1 MNNANK
7 HNGKGATNI
16 KNTKLHS
23 TIKCYQINLQHSRT
37 AMDNLMELIEKEGID
52 VAFIQEPYIVYN
64 RMVGIPNRYR
74 VFTSSVG
81 KRRTATV
88 VTNNHIDALLV
99 QEATDKDSVV
109 VELIILD
116 NLKFYT
122 VNMYMDIT
130 ENIDNGIQKISHT
143 LQLANRS
150 SILITMDSN
159 SRSRTWYDKLTN
171 KRGKTLEEFIISNQ
185 LIILNKG
192 SEMKTFQRSR
202 GSSNIDLTISN
213 HRLLTKIKEWKI
225 SEEESCS
232 DHKIIQFCIGQYNI
246 QQTGNIFQCTK
257 YIARGENL
265 KRF

>member
-7 HNGKGATNI
+7 LNVKGATNI

-23 TIKCYQINLQHSRT
+23 TIKCYQISLQPSRT
-37 AMDNLMELIEKEGID
+37 ATDNLMELIEKEGID

-64 RMVGIPNRYR
+64 RVAGIPNRYR

-81 KRRTATV
+81 KCRTATV

-99 QEATDKDSVV
+99 QEATDKDTVA
-109 VELIILD
+109 VELILD

-122 VNMYMDIT
+122 ANMYMDIT
-130 ENIDNGIQKISHT
+130 ENIDTGIQKISHA
-143 LQLANRS
+143 LQLVNRS

-171 KRGKTLEEFIISNQ
+171 ERVKTLEEFIISNQ
-185 LIILNKG
+185 LIILNEE
-192 SEMKTFQRSR
+192 SEMKTFQGSR
-202 GSSNIDLTISN
+202 GSSNIDLTLSN

-225 SEEESCS
+225 SEDESCS
-232 DHKIIQFCIGQYNI
+232 DHKIIQFCIG
-246 QQTGNIFQCTK
+246 
-257 YIARGENL
+257 
-265 KRF
+265 